1 MKKKSPYKLML
12 INMLVFTLILV
23 NIAMWPKII
32 SKLSPEEEQ
41 AEVPVAGSAAGKD
54 QSSVESSSEGETAAG
69 KEQEDSSGEP
79 AKDKDIFKIVEIK

>member
-23 NIAMWPKII
+23 NIAMWPKVI
-32 SKLSPEEEQ
+32 SYLNPEER
-41 AEVPVAGSAAGKD
+41 AEVPSEGSAAESD
-54 QSSVESSSEGETAAG
+54 QSSAESSFNGETVTG
-69 KEQEDSSGEP
+69 EKQEDSSGDS